1 MRGGAE
7 AHGFAIRAQ
16 PEQRL
21 SIGGDG
27 LIVYELKRSIS
38 DGTTHVLFEPHD
50 LIARPAALVPRTR
63 ASGVVGQRNLSPSRP
78 LALDFKHPGW
88 RFTSCP

>member
-1 MRGGAE
+1 MH
-7 AHGFAIRAQ
+7 HGRRFERLCRYVCRPAIA
-16 PEQRL
+16 EQRL
-21 SIGGDG
+21 SIDGDG
-27 LIVYELKRSIS
+27 LIVYELQRSFS

-88 RFTSCP
+88 